1 MAMVQSNLRVVP
13 ALLAVLLAV
22 SLVACGPSAQ
32 VGADGAVTTD
42 ACTGQETRC
51 VGQTY
56 QTCQNGFFVE
66 EESCSGGLVCAP
78 DLGCVECRPSSP
90 KACDGDAVRACNSDG
105 SFGDQIEVC
114 EFEQCTNGN
123 CGDDVCGAA
132 GADLI
137 YLVDDTNN
145 FYSFDPRLLPNDPF
159 RTIGVLSCAGG
170 TALPGFDPAEGPA
183 TPFSMSV
190 DRNGTA
196 WVLYSSGRIF
206 HVSTTDA
213 SCQPTTFQVGQNG
226 FELFGMGFVSNS
238 AGSNDETLFIS
249 GGAASSQSGGN
260 LGAINTGTL
269 GVTSIGPLTTSAEY
283 QPELTGTGDAELYGY
298 YPGTNSFVGRIDKT
312 TGSNAQTWPLESL
325 TGTVRAWAFAHWG
338 GEYYIFIT
346 TSDLFSDTAN
356 VLKLNTGTGMVTDVR
371 SNTGKIIVG
380 AGVSTCAP
388 VVVE

>member
-1 MAMVQSNLRVVP
+1 MAQSNLRVVP
-13 ALLAVLLAV
+13 ALLAILI
-22 SLVACGPSAQ
+22 SACGPSAQ
-32 VGADGAVTTD
+32 IGADGAVTTD
-42 ACTGQETRC
+42 MCTGAETRC

-56 QTCQNGFFVE
+56 QTCQGGFFVE
-66 EESCSGGLVCAP
+66 EQNCTGDGLVCAP

-105 SFGDQIEVC
+105 TFGETIEMC

-123 CGDDVCGAA
+123 CGDDVCGAD

-137 YLVDDTNN
+137 YLVDDSNVL
-145 FYSFDPRLLPNDPF
+145 YSFDPRLLPNDPF
-159 RTIGVLSCAGG
+159 ATIGTLTCQGG
-170 TALPGFDPAEGPA
+170 TALPGFDPLSGPA

-190 DRNGTA
+190 DRNATA

-206 HVSTTDA
+206 HVSTQDA
-213 SCQPTTFQVGQNG
+213 SCQSTTFQVGQSG
-226 FELFGMGFVSNS
+226 FELFGMGFVSD
-238 AGSNDETLFIS
+238 APGSNEETLFIS

-260 LGAINTGTL
+260 LGSINTGTL

-298 YPGTNSFVGRIDKT
+298 YPGTNSFVGRLDKG
-312 TGSNAQTWPLESL
+312 TGSNAQTWDLPGL

-338 GEYYIFIT
+338 GEYYVFIT
-346 TSDLFSDTAN
+346 TTTDLLGQNPVAN
-356 VLKLNTGTGMVTDVR
+356 VLKLNTGTGMTTTVR

-388 VVVE
+388 VIVN